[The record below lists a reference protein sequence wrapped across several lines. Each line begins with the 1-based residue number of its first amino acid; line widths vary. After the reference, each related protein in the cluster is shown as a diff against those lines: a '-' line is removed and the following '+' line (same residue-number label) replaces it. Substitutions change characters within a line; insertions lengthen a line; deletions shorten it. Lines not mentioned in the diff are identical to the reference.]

1 MLKKLH
7 VNNFAII
14 DDITLEFDPLMTS
27 LTGQT
32 GAGKS
37 LIIDCIGLLLG
48 ARADS
53 DMIRYGES
61 KAIIEG
67 VFDYK
72 NKKIDEILN
81 NYGINVLDELII
93 KREVSK
99 NSKILLN
106 NAQISLNQLKE
117 ISKYLGDIHV
127 QNDTYKLVNPENY
140 LQIVDMFGGKN
151 IDDLFN
157 DYSLSLSLY
166 KDELKEYK
174 EAINKNDEVYEKLDL
189 LKFQYDELSKL
200 DLKEN
205 ELENIEKEINVLSNY
220 DKIYNNLNEAITL
233 LDSIDNLYDSFNAL
247 KKIESYD
254 SELENQAK
262 IIEDSYYNVDD
273 VKSSLK
279 KKLSN
284 MDFDKNYLDELIERE
299 NELKRI
305 SKKYKMDINEL
316 INHVNKIKKEIDK
329 CENYDEFV
337 KESFNSLKKRYD
349 DLVIKAKKLE
359 AEREKVGKTLSLK
372 LVEVCKELDLENINF
387 DIKFNLTDISDVVKA
402 NFLDD
407 GISNVDFLISLN
419 KGEPLK
425 PLNKVA
431 SGGELSRIMLGLK
444 SILASKQNLSFIVFD
459 EIDSGI
465 SGITASHIAKKIKE
479 ISKST
484 QVLCITHL
492 PHVAS
497 IADNQLFI
505 SKYENNSRTFTKV
518 EKLGY
523 NERVKQIAIM
533 ISGDKISPSAI
544 SSAKELLD
552 S

>member
-53 DMIRYGES
+53 DMIRYGET

-72 NKKIDEILN
+72 NKKIDEILS
-81 NYGINVLDELII
+81 NYGIALSNELTI

-117 ISKYLGDIHV
+117 VAKYLGDIHV

-140 LQIVDMFGGKN
+140 LSIIDMFGGKN

-157 DYSLSLSLY
+157 DYSLSLALY
-166 KDELKEYK
+166 KEELKEYK

-220 DKIYNNLNEAITL
+220 DKIYNNLNDAINL

-254 SELENQAK
+254 NELESQAK

-273 VKSSLK
+273 VKSNLK

-316 INHVNKIKKEIDK
+316 ITHINKIKKEIDK

-337 KESFNSLKKRYD
+337 KDSFNNLKKKYD
-349 DLVIKAKKLE
+349 DLIIKAKKLE
-359 AEREKVGKTLSLK
+359 TEREKVGKALSSK

-387 DIKFNLTDISDVVKA
+387 DIKFNLTDISDIVKA

-505 SKYENNSRTFTKV
+505 SKYEKDSRTFTKV

-544 SSAKELLD
+544 NSAKELLD

>member
-7 VNNFAII
+7 VSNFAII
-14 DDITLEFDPLMTS
+14 DDITLDFDPAMTS

-48 ARADS
+48 ARADL

-61 KAIIEG
+61 KAVIEG
-67 VFDYK
+67 LFDYK
-72 NKKIDEILN
+72 NKKIDEILKD
-81 NYGINVLDELII
+81 YGIESNNELII

-99 NSKILLN
+99 NSKILVN
-106 NAQISLNQLKE
+106 NAQVSLNQLKE

-127 QNDTYKLVNPENY
+127 QNDTYKLVNPDNY
-140 LQIVDMFGGKN
+140 ISIIDTFVGKK
-151 IDDLFN
+151 IDDLYN
-157 DYSLSLSLY
+157 DYYLSFNLY

-174 EAINKNDEVYEKLDL
+174 DALNKNDEVYEKLDL

-220 DKIYNNLNEAITL
+220 DKIYNNLTEAINY
-233 LDSIDNLYDSFNAL
+233 LDSVDNLYDSFNSL
-247 KKIESYD
+247 RKIEAYD
-254 SELENQAK
+254 NEYEEYSK

-273 VKSSLK
+273 VKSNLK
-279 KKLSN
+279 KKLSS
-284 MDFDKNYLDELIERE
+284 MDFDKNYLDNLIERE
-299 NELKRI
+299 NELKKI

-316 INHVNKIKKEIDK
+316 INHITKIKKEIDK
-329 CENYDEFV
+329 CENYDDFV
-337 KESFNSLKKRYD
+337 KESFDNLKKKYD
-349 DLVIKAKKLE
+349 DLVIKARRLEKEREDASKVLE
-359 AEREKVGKTLSLK
+359 AK
-372 LVEVCKELDLENINF
+372 LIEVCKDLDLENIRF
-387 DIKFNLTDISDVVKA
+387 EIKFNLNDISDVVNA
-402 NFLDD
+402 NFTND
-407 GISNVDFLISLN
+407 GISTVDFLISLN
-419 KGEPLK
+419 KGEPTK

-444 SILASKQNLSFIVFD
+444 SILASKQDLSFVVFD

-465 SGITASHIAKKIKE
+465 SGVTASHIAKKIKE
-479 ISKST
+479 ISKSC

-505 SKYENNSRTFTKV
+505 SKYEKDSRTFTKV

-533 ISGDKISPSAI
+533 ISGDKISDVAI
-544 SSAKELLD
+544 NNAKELLKE
-552 S
+552 

>member
-140 LQIVDMFGGKN
+140 LQIIDMFGGKN

-220 DKIYNNLNEAITL
+220 DKIYNNLNEAISL

-273 VKSSLK
+273 VKSGLK

>member
-53 DMIRYGES
+53 DMIRYGET

-72 NKKIDEILN
+72 NKKIDEILS
-81 NYGINVLDELII
+81 NYGITLSNELTI

-117 ISKYLGDIHV
+117 VAKYLGDIHV

-140 LQIVDMFGGKN
+140 LSIIDMFGGKN

-157 DYSLSLSLY
+157 DYSLSLVLY
-166 KDELKEYK
+166 KEELKEYK

-205 ELENIEKEINVLSNY
+205 ELEDIEKEINVLSNY
-220 DKIYNNLNEAITL
+220 DKIYNNLNDAINL

-254 SELENQAK
+254 NELESQAK

-273 VKSSLK
+273 VKSNLK

-316 INHVNKIKKEIDK
+316 ITHINKIKKEIDK

-337 KESFNSLKKRYD
+337 KDSFNNLKKKYD
-349 DLVIKAKKLE
+349 DLIIKAKKLE
-359 AEREKVGKTLSLK
+359 TEREKVGKALSLK

-444 SILASKQNLSFIVFD
+444 SILASRQNLSFIVFD

-479 ISKST
+479 ISKSC

-505 SKYENNSRTFTKV
+505 SKYEKDSRTFTKV

-544 SSAKELLD
+544 NSAKELLD

>member
-14 DDITLEFDPLMTS
+14 DDITLEFDPFMTS

-81 NYGINVLDELII
+81 NYGINILDELTI

-117 ISKYLGDIHV
+117 VAKYLGDIHV

-140 LQIVDMFGGKN
+140 LQIVDMFGGKT

-157 DYSLSLSLY
+157 DYSLSLALY

-174 EAINKNDEVYEKLDL
+174 EAINKNDEIYEKLDL

-220 DKIYNNLNEAITL
+220 DKIYNNLNEAISL

-284 MDFDKNYLDELIERE
+284 MDFDKNYLDNLIERE

-305 SKKYKMDINEL
+305 SKKYKMDINDL

-337 KESFNSLKKRYD
+337 KESFNNLKKKYD
-349 DLVIKAKKLE
+349 DLVIKAKRLE
-359 AEREKVGKTLSLK
+359 AEREKVGKTLSTK

-387 DIKFNLTDISDVVKA
+387 DIKFNLNDISDVVKA

-407 GISNVDFLISLN
+407 GISSIDFLISLN

>member
-53 DMIRYGES
+53 DMIRYGET

-67 VFDYK
+67 IFDYK
-72 NKKIDEILN
+72 NKKIDEILS
-81 NYGINVLDELII
+81 NYGIALSNELTI

-117 ISKYLGDIHV
+117 VAKYLGDIHV

-140 LQIVDMFGGKN
+140 LSIIDMFGGKN

-157 DYSLSLSLY
+157 DYSLSLALY
-166 KDELKEYK
+166 KEELKEYK

-220 DKIYNNLNEAITL
+220 DKIYNNLNDAINL

-254 SELENQAK
+254 SELESQAK

-273 VKSSLK
+273 VKSNLK

-305 SKKYKMDINEL
+305 SKKYKMDIKEL
-316 INHVNKIKKEIDK
+316 ITHINKIKKEIDK

-337 KESFNSLKKRYD
+337 KDSFNNLKKKYD
-349 DLVIKAKKLE
+349 DLIIKAKKLE
-359 AEREKVGKTLSLK
+359 TEREKVGKALSSK

-387 DIKFNLTDISDVVKA
+387 DIKFNLTDINDVVKA

-505 SKYENNSRTFTKV
+505 SKYEKDSRTFTKV

-544 SSAKELLD
+544 NSAKELLD